1 MNGRRRTILAVVLTG
16 AVVLAGAVVAA
27 VLASGGN
34 PGVQGGLAGTA
45 TAEPDSAWD
54 GEFQAYGDLS
64 GAWSGGDGAQSLLL
78 PDGATVW
85 FFADSFLGP
94 TGPDQTRSGLSTGIA
109 HNSAVL
115 YRAGHLG
122 PTFADPPALG
132 GYTGTGDYTW
142 VLPPPSY
149 PASRYELINGD
160 QVIDD
165 GTVYKFYQLA
175 DRSLHPAHFQYKLVG
190 AVLESFTV
198 NPVTDALTPAGGT
211 PLDIEDTAASDPI
224 IWGAA
229 TLVSG
234 GYIYIYGVK
243 PYNGRSDPFA
253 LYLARVPVGGLASGT
268 PWQYFSGTPSCPA
281 PSSAWS
287 TDPRSATSMRQ
298 AVSAGFSVTRVN
310 GTDVLL
316 TNNASSA
323 GLPPASRAHGTTNDA
338 IAYYA
343 RCPTGFSPSSPVYLI
358 YRPRLPAG
366 YLAYEYRIVPQFSHG
381 PEVLVSY
388 SLNTIHPA
396 SNYADVT
403 VYRPHFLDV
412 RLPGIPGPA
421 SPVTTPQSGG

>member
-1 MNGRRRTILAVVLTG
+1 MAVVWT
-16 AVVLAGAVVAA
+16 
-27 VLASGGN
+27 SGGT
-34 PGVQGGLAGTA
+34 PAVHGGFTGTA
-45 TAEPDSAWD
+45 TAGPDTAWD

-64 GAWSGGDGAQSLLL
+64 GAWSGGDGGQSLRL

-85 FFADSFLGP
+85 FFADTFLGP
-94 TGPDQTRSGLSTGIA
+94 TGPGETRSGLSTGIA

-122 PTFADPPALG
+122 PTFAAPAASG

-142 VLPPPSY
+142 VQPPPPY

-175 DRSLHPAHFQYKLVG
+175 DRSLHPARFQYKLVG
-190 AVLESFTV
+190 TVLESFTV
-198 NPVTDALTPAGGT
+198 DLATDALTPAGGT
-211 PLDIEDTAASDPI
+211 PLDIEDTDASDPV

-234 GYIYIYGVK
+234 GYIYMYGVK
-243 PYNGRSDPFA
+243 PYNGRADPFP
-253 LYLARVPVGGLASGT
+253 LYLARVPAGGLASGA
-268 PWQYFSGTPSCPA
+268 PWQYYGGTPSCPA

-287 TDPRSATSMRQ
+287 TDPRSATSLRV
-298 AVSAGFSVTRVN
+298 AVSAGFSVSRVD

-316 TNNASSA
+316 TNNAASSDGA
-323 GLPPASRAHGTTNDA
+323 PPASPASATTNDA

-343 RCPTGFSPSSPVYLI
+343 ACPTGFSPSSPAYLI
-358 YRPRLPAG
+358 YRPRLPVG

-381 PEVLVSY
+381 PDVLVSY
-388 SLNTIHPA
+388 SLNTTRPGG
-396 SNYADVT
+396 NYANVT
-403 VYRPHFLDV
+403 IYRPHFLDV
-412 RLPGIPGPA
+412 RLPGITGPVLP
-421 SPVTTPQSGG
+421 SPPRKATDNP